1 MAVQR
6 EFSAGEI
13 ESIICRLKDVIAASV
28 VADSQGHLEEIH
40 VLASGARSAKQVVRD
55 IESALMARLGYSV
68 DHKIIS
74 VAQVEDTSPRYDHSR
89 LKFSDVSI
97 SIDGNKTEAT
107 VRLAKNG
114 VVYSGTASGTS
125 APTSQMKLIAE
136 ATLRAIQSSA
146 LSDAVFI
153 LEDVDEIT
161 IGGRRVAVVLVSTFT
176 DRGENILVGSAVI
189 KQDIWKGVVNATLD
203 AVNRR
208 LFVSHER

>member
-6 EFSAGEI
+6 EFSAAEI
-13 ESIICRLKDVIAASV
+13 ESIICRLKDVVAASV
-28 VADSQGHLEEIH
+28 VANNEGCIEEIH
-40 VLASGARSAKQVVRD
+40 VLASGARSPKQVVRD

-74 VAQVEDTSPRYDHSR
+74 VAQVEDAAPRYDHSR

-97 SIDGNKTEAT
+97 SIDGCKTEAT
-107 VRLAKNG
+107 VRLAKDG
-114 VVYSGTASGTS
+114 VVYSGTSSGTS
-125 APTSQMKLIAE
+125 SPSSQMKLIAE

-146 LSDAVFI
+146 LSDAVFT
-153 LEDVDEIT
+153 LEDVGEIG
-161 IGGRRVAVVLVSTFT
+161 IGGRRVAVVLVSTIT
-176 DRGENILVGSAVI
+176 DRGENVLAGSAVI

-208 LFVSHER
+208 LFVSRER

>member
-1 MAVQR
+1 
-6 EFSAGEI
+6 
-13 ESIICRLKDVIAASV
+13 
-28 VADSQGHLEEIH
+28 
-40 VLASGARSAKQVVRD
+40 
-55 IESALMARLGYSV
+55 
-68 DHKIIS
+68 
-74 VAQVEDTSPRYDHSR
+74 
-89 LKFSDVSI
+89 
-97 SIDGNKTEAT
+97 
-107 VRLAKNG
+107 
-114 VVYSGTASGTS
+114 
-125 APTSQMKLIAE
+125 MKLIAE